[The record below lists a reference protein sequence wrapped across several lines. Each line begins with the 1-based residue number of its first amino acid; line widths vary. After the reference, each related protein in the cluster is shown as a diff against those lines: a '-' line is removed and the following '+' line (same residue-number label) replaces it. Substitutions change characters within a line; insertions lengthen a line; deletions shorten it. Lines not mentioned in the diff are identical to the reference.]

1 MIWRGMAVALA
12 LLFLPG
18 LVQGKDEAP
27 SHTHGAAAGSL
38 DVDRPAPLSG
48 ASIYQARSEWKDMDA
63 RPTRL
68 RSLRGRP
75 VALAMV
81 YTSCTTAC
89 PLIVAHMKLV
99 ESALSP
105 EARARVWF
113 VLASFDT
120 ERDRPE
126 VLKKFAAAHEL
137 DPARWRLYH
146 GDRATVR
153 ELALLLGVR
162 YKRTPSGDFDHSNVV
177 TLLDREGV
185 IRHQLVGL
193 GRDPAESA
201 GLLENLAR

>member
-1 MIWRGMAVALA
+1 MAFALA
-12 LLFLPG
+12 LVLLPA
-18 LVQGKDEAP
+18 LAPGKDEPA
-27 SHTHGAAAGSL
+27 HTHGVSGSL

-48 ASIYQARSEWKDMDA
+48 ASIYQADSEWKDVDA
-63 RPTRL
+63 KPVRL
-68 RSLRGRP
+68 ASLRGRP

-89 PLIVAHMKLV
+89 PLILAHMKLV

-105 EARARVWF
+105 AARARVWF
-113 VLASFDT
+113 ALASFDS

-126 VLKKFAAAHEL
+126 VLKTFAAAHEL
-137 DPARWRLYH
+137 DPSRWRLYH
-146 GDRATVR
+146 GDRAAVR
-153 ELALLLGVR
+153 ELALLLGNR
-162 YKRTPSGDFDHSNVV
+162 NQRNARGDFDHSNVV

-201 GLLENLAR
+201 GLLEELAR